1 MQQMEDKM
9 GEEKKE
15 TERLSKNIESK
26 LSDKYRNQI
35 KQLENE
41 IQNKQK

>member
-41 IQNKQK
+41 IQSKQK